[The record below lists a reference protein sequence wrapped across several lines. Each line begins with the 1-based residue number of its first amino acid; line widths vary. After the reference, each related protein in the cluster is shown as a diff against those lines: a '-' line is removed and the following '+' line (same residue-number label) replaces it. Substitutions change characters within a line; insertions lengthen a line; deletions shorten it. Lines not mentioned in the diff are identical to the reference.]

1 MKLQEA
7 IIKSGLTHREIATML
22 GVSRHTVDAWTTYK
36 NGRRNHPRPVVGVKL
51 AEILNIDFRDIYED

>member
-7 IIKSGLTHREIATML
+7 IEKAGLTHRELAKML
-22 GVSRHTVDAWTTYK
+22 NVSKYTVDAWTTHK
-36 NGRRNHPRPVVGVKL
+36 NGRRNHPRPEVGFKL